1 MSALPLEVNKD
12 GTASIRSLAGTFF
25 LLGGC
30 MKPLTGH
37 QIRQLWLKFFNAK
50 GHQTIPGAS
59 LIPYNDPTLLWIN
72 SGVAAIKRYFDGS
85 EIPTQKRLTNVQKSI
100 RTNDIE
106 NVGYTARHHT
116 FFEMLGN
123 FSIGDYFRKE
133 AIEWAF
139 EILTSSEYFA
149 LDVQRL
155 YATYNPS
162 DVLSKQYWEA
172 CGLPADH
179 LIPLE
184 GNYWQ
189 IGEGP
194 CGPNTEVFFD
204 RGEKYDS
211 QKQGI
216 ELLKQDISNDR
227 YIEIWGI
234 VFSQYNAVDGQRR
247 DQYKELPSKNID
259 TGAGLERLACI
270 MQETPTNFETDLFYP
285 VIQATEKLAS
295 ISYKDS
301 EYRPYRVI
309 ADHIRTLTFALTDG
323 ALFSNEGR
331 GYVLRRILR
340 RALRYG
346 KKIGIHDP
354 FLFTLV
360 PTVANMMGDFY
371 PELKQQ
377 QTRVAKIIQAEELK
391 FIHTLSTGEQLLKK
405 HMDEGTITSEQAFK
419 LYDTYGFPI
428 ELTIEMAS
436 EKGMV
441 VDRKGFDKLMDD
453 QRERARQA
461 RVSVSSMQKQSADL
475 LAFKTPSS
483 FVYDGQPIQGK
494 VIGLFIDGV
503 SVNTLDEEGYVVF
516 DQTNFYA
523 ESGGQIADQG
533 SWENSQTR
541 LEVLDVQ
548 KAPNK
553 QPMHFV
559 KVSYGK
565 VSIGDMMT
573 GTIQPRKRQSI
584 MKNHSA
590 LHLLQYALRS
600 VLGTHVSQR
609 GSYAGEDYAR
619 FDFTHNGKITYEDI
633 QTIESLVNEEIA
645 SSYSL
650 QVEILPIEEAR
661 KTGAI
666 APFDETYGEFVRVVT
681 LGPHS
686 KEFCA
691 GTHVENTQDIG
702 IFAIVSEE
710 SIAAGT
716 RRITIKTSTAAYHV
730 LKQREKMLYQVQ
742 ETLQAK
748 SPVEIRDRLQVLVH
762 EKENLKQQTERLLDI
777 VASQEAQFA
786 LHHKNINEGRSW
798 IIRTF
803 KKTNKEML
811 TRIADRLKSEVDALI
826 LVGEDEGVYPL
837 LVVFNTKTLPSP
849 FLAGSFIKSLT
860 AILGG
865 SGGGRPEQAFGAVK
879 TIEHFEE
886 TVIQLR
892 KTLHS

>member
-1 MSALPLEVNKD
+1 
-12 GTASIRSLAGTFF
+12 
-25 LLGGC
+25 
-30 MKPLTGH
+30 MKPLSGNN
-37 QIRQLWLKFFNAK
+37 IRQLWLKFFNAK

-72 SGVAAIKRYFDGS
+72 SGVAAIKKYFDGS

-139 EILTSSEYFA
+139 EILTSQDYFA
-149 LDVQRL
+149 LDVNRI

-162 DVLSKQYWEA
+162 DTLSKQYWEA

-194 CGPNTEVFFD
+194 CGPNTEVFYD
-204 RGEKYDS
+204 RGEAYDPK
-211 QKQGI
+211 QQGI
-216 ELLKQDISNDR
+216 ELLKQEMNNDR

-234 VFSQYNAVDGQRR
+234 VFSQYNAVEGQTRA
-247 DQYKELPSKNID
+247 QYKELPSKNID

-270 MQETPTNFETDLFYP
+270 MQGTPTNFETDLFYP
-285 VIQATEKLAS
+285 IIQATEKLAKVT
-295 ISYKDS
+295 YAES

-346 KKIGIHDP
+346 KKIGIHEP
-354 FLFTLV
+354 FLSSLV
-360 PTVANMMGDFY
+360 PTVATMMHEFY
-371 PELKQQ
+371 PELTSQQ
-377 QTRVAKIIQAEELK
+377 ERVAKIIHAEEQK
-391 FIHTLSTGEQLLKK
+391 FIHTLTTGEQLLKK
-405 HMDEGTITSEQAFK
+405 HMDEGKITSEQAFK

-436 EKGMV
+436 EKGII
-441 VDRKGFDKLMDD
+441 VDREGFEKLMED

-461 RVSVSSMQKQSADL
+461 RVAISSMQKQSADL
-475 LAFKTPSS
+475 LAFKTPST
-483 FVYDGQPIQGK
+483 FVYDGLPIQGK
-494 VIGLFIDGV
+494 VIGLFVDGV
-503 SVNTLDEEGYVVF
+503 AVKTIEEEGYVIF

-523 ESGGQIADQG
+523 ESGGQISDQG
-533 SWENSQTR
+533 SWENTQTR

-553 QPMHFV
+553 QPMHFI
-559 KVSYGK
+559 KVSFGK
-565 VSIGDMMT
+565 VSLGDVFT
-573 GTIQPRKRQSI
+573 GTIHTRKRQRI
-584 MKNHSA
+584 KKNHSA
-590 LHLLQYALRS
+590 LHLLQFALRK
-600 VLGTHVSQR
+600 VLGTHITQR
-609 GSYAGEDYAR
+609 GSYAGDDYAR
-619 FDFTHNGKITYEDI
+619 FDFTHNGKISYEEI
-633 QTIESLVNEEIA
+633 QTLETLVNDEIA
-645 SSYSL
+645 AGYPL
-650 QVEILPIEEAR
+650 QIEVLPIEQAR

-666 APFDETYGEFVRVVT
+666 APFDETYGELVRVVT
-681 LGPHS
+681 LGPNS
-686 KEFCA
+686 KEFCG

-702 IFAIVSEE
+702 VFTIISEE

-716 RRITIKTSTAAYHV
+716 RRMTIKTSTAAYLA
-730 LKQREKMLYQVQ
+730 LKQREKMLHHVQ

-748 SPVEIRDRLQVLVH
+748 SPVEVRDRLQVVMN
-762 EKENLKQQTERLLDI
+762 EKDNLKLQTNHLLDQLANQESQ
-777 VASQEAQFA
+777 VALAGKEMYQGQ
-786 LHHKNINEGRSW
+786 RW
-798 IIRTF
+798 VIRVL
-803 KKTNKEML
+803 KKTNKDML
-811 TRIADRLKSEVDALI
+811 TRIADRLKSDVDAMV
-826 LVGEDEGVYPL
+826 LVGEDDGTYPL
-837 LVVFNTKTLPSP
+837 LISFNTKKLSPSL
-849 FLAGSFIKSLT
+849 LAGQFMKLLT
-860 AILGG
+860 SKLGG
-865 SGGGRPEQAFGAVK
+865 SGGGRPEQAFGALK
-879 TIEHFEE
+879 SIDRFLE
-886 TVIQLR
+886 TVQELR
-892 KTLHS
+892 DASK

>member
-1 MSALPLEVNKD
+1 
-12 GTASIRSLAGTFF
+12 
-25 LLGGC
+25 
-30 MKPLTGH
+30 MKPLTGN
-37 QIRQLWLKFFNAK
+37 QIRQLWLKFFNSK

-85 EIPTQKRLTNVQKSI
+85 EIPSQKRLTNVQKSI

-133 AIEWAF
+133 AIEWAY
-139 EILTSSEYFA
+139 EILTSKDYFA
-149 LDVQRL
+149 LDVTRI

-162 DVLSKQYWEA
+162 DLLSKQYWQA
-172 CGLPADH
+172 CGLPEDH

-194 CGPNTEVFFD
+194 CGPNTEVFYD
-204 RGEKYDS
+204 RGERYDP
-211 QKQGI
+211 KKLGL
-216 ELLKQDISNDR
+216 ELLKQEINNDR

-234 VFSQYNAVDGQRR
+234 VFSQYNAVDGQTRA
-247 DQYKELPSKNID
+247 QYKELPSKNID
-259 TGAGLERLACI
+259 TGAGLERLACV

-285 VIQATEKLAS
+285 VIQATERLAKV
-295 ISYKDS
+295 SYQAA

-346 KKIGIHDP
+346 RKIGILEP
-354 FLFTLV
+354 FLYNLV
-360 PTVANMMGDFY
+360 PTVATMMSAFY
-371 PELKQQ
+371 PELNVQQ
-377 QTRVAKIIQAEELK
+377 DRVAKIIRAEEEK

-405 HMDEGTITSEQAFK
+405 HMEEGLITSEQAFK

-428 ELTIEMAS
+428 ELTIEMAQ
-436 EKGMV
+436 EKGII
-441 VDRKGFDKLMDD
+441 VDRAGFEKLMEE
-453 QRERARQA
+453 QRERARQSRIA
-461 RVSVSSMQKQSADL
+461 VSSMQKQSADL
-475 LAFKTPSS
+475 LQFKAPSN
-483 FVYDGQPIQGK
+483 FIYDGQPIQGK
-494 VIGLFIDGV
+494 VIGLFVDGKSV
-503 SVNTLDEEGYVVF
+503 SSMDEEGYVVF

-533 SWENSQTR
+533 SWENPNSR

-559 KVSYGK
+559 KVVFGK
-565 VSIGDMMT
+565 VKIGDSFT
-573 GTIQPRKRQSI
+573 GTIHSKKRQLI
-584 MKNHSA
+584 QKNHSA
-590 LHLLQYALRS
+590 LHLLQYALRK
-600 VLGTHVSQR
+600 VLGNHISQR
-609 GSYAGEDYAR
+609 GSYAGDEYAR
-619 FDFTHNGKITYEDI
+619 FDFTHHGKITYEEI
-633 QTIESLVNEEIA
+633 QTLESIVNEEIA
-645 SSYSL
+645 SSYPL
-650 QVEILPIEEAR
+650 LVQVLPIDEAR

-666 APFDETYGEFVRVVT
+666 APFDENYGELVRVIS
-681 LGPHS
+681 LGPNS
-686 KEFCA
+686 KEFCG
-691 GTHVENTQDIG
+691 GTHVNNTQDIG
-702 IFAIVSEE
+702 LFTIIAEE

-716 RRITIKTSTAAYHV
+716 RRMTIKTSTAAYLA

-748 SPVEIRDRLQVLVH
+748 SPVEVRDRLQAVVS
-762 EKENLKQQTERLLDI
+762 EKEHYKSQTNLLLDQ
-777 VASQEAQFA
+777 VASQEAKQA
-786 LHHKNINEGRSW
+786 LPAVEHVQKQTW
-798 IIRTF
+798 LIRMF

-811 TRIADRLKSEVDALI
+811 SRIADRLKSNVDAIVLI
-826 LVGEDEGVYPL
+826 GEDEGTYPI
-837 LVVFNTKTLPSP
+837 LVAFNTKKLPKTLA
-849 FLAGSFIKSLT
+849 AGALVKSLT
-860 AILGG
+860 SSLGG
-865 SGGGRPEQAFGAVK
+865 SGGGRPELAYGALK
-879 TIEHFEE
+879 SIEQ
-886 TVIQLR
+886 VDQLVR
-892 KTLHS
+892 QWNLQSSKHE